1 MIREEQSSVIATH
14 VNIILAARDL
24 YPKND
29 GDEDDELGLTQYL

>member
-14 VNIILAARDL
+14 VNIIQATRNL

-29 GDEDDELGLTQYL
+29 GDEDDEPGLT